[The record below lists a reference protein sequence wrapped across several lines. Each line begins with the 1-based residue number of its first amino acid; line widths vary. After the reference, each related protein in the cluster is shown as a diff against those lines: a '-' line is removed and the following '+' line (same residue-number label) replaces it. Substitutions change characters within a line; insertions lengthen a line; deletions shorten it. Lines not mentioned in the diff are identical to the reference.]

1 MGIGLSLMPTAG
13 RGGGIN
19 FLALKK
25 SKYQLSEKSLGWWRW
40 STVNLEFC
48 FGPKLWFLTW
58 TKLNKIWNS
67 DILEKLTHFRN
78 SQIEKKIAKLSSSW
92 LVQPSSAELRFAL
105 YLIIRTHPHQPHP
118 RIVVILIE
126 INIVSLLAIACR
138 LIFFNVVGVK
148 IILLEVGDC
157 WEEMGKIVEFLFS
170 FQYNFLIWAGG
181 EDTIF

>member
-1 MGIGLSLMPTAG
+1 MSRLTGSGGSLFSLMIIPYM
-13 RGGGIN
+13 
-19 FLALKK
+19 
-25 SKYQLSEKSLGWWRW
+25 S
-40 STVNLEFC
+40 
-48 FGPKLWFLTW
+48 
-58 TKLNKIWNS
+58 
-67 DILEKLTHFRN
+67 ILCIMYIF
-78 SQIEKKIAKLSSSW
+78 AKLSSSW

-126 INIVSLLAIACR
+126 INIVSLLAIGCR

-170 FQYNFLIWAGG
+170 FQYNFFNSAGG